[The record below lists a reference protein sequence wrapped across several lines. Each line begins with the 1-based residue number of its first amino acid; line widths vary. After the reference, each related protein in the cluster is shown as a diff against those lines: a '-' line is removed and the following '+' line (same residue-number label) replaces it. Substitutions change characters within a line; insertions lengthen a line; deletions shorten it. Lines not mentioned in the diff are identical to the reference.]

1 MSPTGLWRH
10 PDFLKLWA
18 GQTVSRFGSQVSEL
32 ALPLTAVLVL
42 QATPMEM
49 GLLGAAE
56 RAPFLLVGLLVG
68 VWIDRMRRRP
78 VLIVGDFARGVLLLT
93 IPAAALA
100 GALRIEQLY
109 LVGFLVGVLTV
120 FFDVA
125 YQSYLAPL
133 VGRERVVE
141 GNSKLSVTDSL
152 AQIAG
157 PGVAGGLVGLVT
169 APVAI
174 LIDAASFFVSAAS
187 LLLIGQPEST
197 PTPKEERAS
206 IGADVAEGLRVV
218 FGNPLLRSIAICT
231 ATFNL
236 FGNMGYALLVLY
248 ATRAL
253 GLDPGLLGLAFGLG
267 GGGVL
272 VGALIA
278 GRTAGW
284 LGVGPTIVGSTV
296 VASVSQVLIPLAGGP
311 LPVAMAMLVG
321 AQVLGGMGN
330 AIYNINQVSLRQTI
344 TPDRLQGRM
353 NATMRFL
360 VWGTLPIGALIGGW
374 LGEAI
379 GLRPTLFL
387 GVAGMLCAS
396 GWIALSLVRHLRE
409 QPRVAVEVAA

>member
-1 MSPTGLWRH
+1 MRQTGLWHH
-10 PDFLKLWA
+10 PDFLRLWM
-18 GQTVSRFGSQVSEL
+18 GQTISRFGSQVSEL

-56 RAPFLLVGLLVG
+56 RAPFLLVGLIVG
-68 VWIDRMRRRP
+68 VWVDRMRRRP
-78 VLIVGDFARGVLLLT
+78 VLVVGDLARGVLLLT
-93 IPAAALA
+93 IPGAAMAS
-100 GALRIEQLY
+100 ALRIEQLY
-109 LVGFLVGVLTV
+109 VVGFLVGILTV
-120 FFDVA
+120 FFDAA

-133 VGRERVVE
+133 VGRENVVE

-157 PGVAGGLVGLVT
+157 PGLAGALVGLVT
-169 APVAI
+169 APLAI
-174 LIDAASFFVSAAS
+174 FVDSVSFLVSAAS
-187 LLLIGQPEST
+187 LLLIRKTEPS
-197 PTPKEERAS
+197 PAPREERAS
-206 IGADVAEGLRVV
+206 VASDVASGLRAV
-218 FGNPLLRSIAICT
+218 FGNPLLRSIALCT

-236 FGNMGYALLVLY
+236 FGSMAYALLVLY

-253 GLDPGLLGLAFGLG
+253 GLDPGVLGLAFGLG

-278 GRTAGW
+278 SGLAGR
-284 LGVGPTIVGSTV
+284 LGVGPTIVWATV
-296 VASVSQVLIPLAGGP
+296 LASASQVLVPLAGGP
-311 LPVAMAMLVG
+311 LPMVVAMLV
-321 AQVLGGMGN
+321 AALVLGGMGN

-360 VWGTLPIGALIGGW
+360 VWGTLPIGSLLGGW

-387 GVAGMLCAS
+387 GAAGMLGAS
-396 GWIALSLVRHLRE
+396 GWVAFSPVRHLRE
-409 QPRVAVEVAA
+409 QPPVADEAGA